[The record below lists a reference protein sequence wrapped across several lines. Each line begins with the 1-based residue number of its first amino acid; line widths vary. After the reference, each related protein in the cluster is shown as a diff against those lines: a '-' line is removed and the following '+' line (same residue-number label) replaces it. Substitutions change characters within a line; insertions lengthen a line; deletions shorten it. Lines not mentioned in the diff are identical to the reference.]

1 MDPVEK
7 RRLQAEAAEKR
18 GLEGENKRPKD
29 QGAKKK
35 NFFCTILFLDLVA
48 RGQDPLTSSKL

>member
-18 GLEGENKRPKD
+18 GLEGENKRPKED
-29 QGAKKK
+29 RRESYKEKQECDGRSDKPESR
-35 NFFCTILFLDLVA
+35 NGSIFHVE
-48 RGQDPLTSSKL
+48 